1 METEEMQ
8 EKDIQGLAETIR
20 TQRQK
25 LGLSASEVA
34 RQAGV
39 AKGTITRL
47 ELGQIANPRMDNLRA
62 IADVLQLP
70 LTDILA
76 ESSLLRGSDL
86 PTLSPYLRTKFKD
99 MPDSAVREIEDH
111 FRDVAARHGID
122 INTGPAPG
130 EDE

>member
-1 METEEMQ
+1 MQ
-8 EKDIQGLAETIR
+8 DHDIQQLADAIR
-20 TQRQK
+20 ERRQE

-34 RQAGV
+34 RRADV

-47 ELGQIANPRMDNLRA
+47 ELGQITSPRMDNLRS
-62 IADVLQLP
+62 IADVLQIP
-70 LTDILA
+70 LTNLLA
-76 ESSLLRGSDL
+76 ESRVLRGSDL
-86 PTLSPYLRTKFKD
+86 PTLQPYLRTKFKD
-99 MPDSAVREIEDH
+99 MPERAVREIEEH

>member
-1 METEEMQ
+1 MQ

-47 ELGQIANPRMDNLRA
+47 ELGQVANPRMDNLRA

-111 FRDVAARHGID
+111 FRDVAARHGIG

>member
-1 METEEMQ
+1 MQ

-20 TQRQK
+20 KQRQK

-47 ELGQIANPRMDNLRA
+47 ELGQITSPRMENLRT

-76 ESSLLRGSDL
+76 ESSMLRGSDL
-86 PTLSPYLRTKFKD
+86 PTLNPYLRTKFKG
-99 MPDSAVREIEDH
+99 MPDSAVREIEEH
-111 FRDVAARHGID
+111 FRDVAARHGI
-122 INTGPAPG
+122 NLNNGPAPG

>member
-1 METEEMQ
+1 MQ
-8 EKDIQGLAETIR
+8 EQDVQRLASTIR
-20 TQRQK
+20 QQRER

-34 RQAGV
+34 RRAGV

-47 ELGQIANPRMDNLRA
+47 ELGQIASPRMDNLRT

-70 LTDILA
+70 FTEILA
-76 ESSLLRGSDL
+76 DSSMLRDSDL
-86 PTLSPYLRTKFKD
+86 PTLKPYLRTKFKD
-99 MPDSAVREIEDH
+99 MPEGAVREIEQH

-122 INTGPAPG
+122 ISTGPAPG

>member
-1 METEEMQ
+1 MQ

-20 TQRQK
+20 NQRQK

-47 ELGQIANPRMDNLRA
+47 ELGQVASPRMDNLRA

-86 PTLSPYLRTKFKD
+86 PTLSPYLRTKFKG
-99 MPDSAVREIEDH
+99 MPDSAVREIEEH

-122 INTGPAPG
+122 INNGPGPG